1 MDFIDDSPEVSV
13 PLLETWQIAAL
24 SERSEVIDAAFDA
37 LTGVFSMSDRDR
49 FVTRLCLDEAI
60 TNACEHGCLETAG
73 SVTVSVFAEPPG
85 WVLRVCDQG
94 PGYSATD
101 IDEGETDPY
110 AEGGAGSRF
119 SMDTPNASS
128 WPPGGVSS
136 RCGCKWAQENPRG
149 EGAPLGLR
157 HFGSRE
163 ARCPGPRGDLC

>member
-24 SERSEVIDAAFDA
+24 SERSEVIDAAFDTLA
-37 LTGVFSMSDRDR
+37 GVFSMSDRDR

-73 SVTVSVFAEPPG
+73 NVTVSVFAEPPG

-94 PGYSATD
+94 PGYSAED

-110 AEGGAGSRF
+110 AEGGRGIPILDGYAERVVVASGGRELTVWLQVGS
-119 SMDTPNASS
+119 
-128 WPPGGVSS
+128 
-136 RCGCKWAQENPRG
+136 G
-149 EGAPLGLR
+149 EPTR
-157 HFGSRE
+157 
-163 ARCPGPRGDLC
+163 